1 MSDDN
6 LLTFF
11 SKAKKVK
18 LIAIGVDGVL
28 TDAGMS
34 LLFFIPFGY
43 FALGIAVK
51 ADYIIASI
59 LIFCAGYFI
68 FRK

>member
-1 MSDDN
+1 
-6 LLTFF
+6 
-11 SKAKKVK
+11 
-18 LIAIGVDGVL
+18 VDGVL